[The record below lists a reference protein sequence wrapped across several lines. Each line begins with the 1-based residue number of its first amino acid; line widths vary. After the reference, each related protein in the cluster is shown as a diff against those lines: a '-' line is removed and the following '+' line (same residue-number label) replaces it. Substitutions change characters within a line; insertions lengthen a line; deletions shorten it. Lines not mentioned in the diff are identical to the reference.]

1 MSPFGTWKTKRRRAS
16 AYIPAAR
23 AGIRYRLGPFLRL
36 PFVVCKESGLR
47 SWGVIV
53 YHNMIDVLVL
63 LVVVHTDTQFS
74 FTSRIPYV
82 CHNQGNED
90 PEP

>member
-36 PFVVCKESGLR
+36 PFVVCRESGLR

-53 YHNMIDVLVL
+53 YHNIFLMYKYT
-63 LVVVHTDTQFS
+63 HSYNTQF
-74 FTSRIPYV
+74 FCTSRIPFV
-82 CHNQGNED
+82 CHNKDEKPRD
-90 PEP
+90 LD